1 MNFVKINKIP
11 LINQIPIWAYAIVVM
26 FGVNYLIQKIG
37 LGHLIDSK
45 MKSRINET
53 LSDYAITAAI
63 ASIPLEAIAKY
74 MVPIVFM
81 CILGFIVTAIAIIL
95 CCKKYFRDCWVE
107 RSVSIWGSATG
118 VFLNGLMLLKIVDPD
133 YKLTVLNDYSIS
145 FSLTSIT
152 GFIIMPMIVL
162 ALKTSDGMMIAFFSQ
177 VIIFIICM
185 IGLIALSRRKER
197 K

>member
-1 MNFVKINKIP
+1 
-11 LINQIPIWAYAIVVM
+11 
-26 FGVNYLIQKIG
+26 
-37 LGHLIDSK
+37 
-45 MKSRINET
+45 
-53 LSDYAITAAI
+53 
-63 ASIPLEAIAKY
+63 
-74 MVPIVFM
+74 
-81 CILGFIVTAIAIIL
+81 
-95 CCKKYFRDCWVE
+95 
-107 RSVSIWGSATG
+107 
-118 VFLNGLMLLKIVDPD
+118 MLLKIVDPD